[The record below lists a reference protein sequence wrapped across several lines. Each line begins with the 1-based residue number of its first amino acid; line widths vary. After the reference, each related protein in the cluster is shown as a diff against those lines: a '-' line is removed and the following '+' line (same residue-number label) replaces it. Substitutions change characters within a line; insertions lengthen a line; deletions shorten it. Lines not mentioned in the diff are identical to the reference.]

1 MPLSGV
7 RMLRRFLAHGR
18 TVLRRRG
25 SHVILGRGTRR
36 ETIPMHDELH
46 RGLERRLLKRLA
58 SDEGAD
64 R

>member
-1 MPLSGV
+1 MPLSGEQ
-7 RMLRRFLAHGR
+7 MLRRFLAHGWI
-18 TVLRRRG
+18 VLRRRG
-25 SHVILGRGTRR
+25 SHVILGRGTCR

>member
-1 MPLSGV
+1 MPLSGEQ
-7 RMLRRFLAHGR
+7 MLRRFLVHGW

-25 SHVILGRGTRR
+25 SHVILGRGTFR

>member
-1 MPLSGV
+1 MPLSGEE
-7 RMLRRFLAHGR
+7 MLRRFLTNGW

-25 SHVILGRGTRR
+25 SHVIWGRGSVR

-58 SDEGAD
+58 SDAEV
-64 R
+64 RR